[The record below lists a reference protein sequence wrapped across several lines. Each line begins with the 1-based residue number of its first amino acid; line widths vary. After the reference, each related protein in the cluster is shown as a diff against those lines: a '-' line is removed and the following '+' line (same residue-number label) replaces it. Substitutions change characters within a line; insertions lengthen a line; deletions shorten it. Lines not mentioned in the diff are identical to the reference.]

1 MSNKIQKIIALAQEK
16 AETKRIAVLSTI
28 DLMKKEGQIINFTSV
43 SRNAQV
49 SRNYL
54 YKNKEL
60 RSLIESLREVRI
72 YNENKDNE
80 EIVEKYNN
88 LLDKY
93 NQLLE
98 ENKDLKKQLKGQ

>member
-1 MSNKIQKIIALAQEK
+1 MSNKTQKIIALAQEK
-16 AETKRIAVLSTI
+16 AEAKRIAVLSTI